1 MGMRKAMVFL
11 PLFFFLLSGCGGLK
25 PEIKSP
31 PSPSAQ
37 EEEEKGTKKI
47 PGGILSDEEL
57 FNLGLSYLSSPDLN
71 PDYPNAFL
79 AFKRLTENYPESK
92 WKDVAQHFTTI
103 LERYLKLS
111 LENSRLHIENDELTK
126 ERELL
131 QEEKTRWEEEKERLL
146 KENTSLKSD
155 LESLKKLEI
164 ESENR
169 EKNVR

>member
-31 PSPSAQ
+31 PSPLAQ
-37 EEEEKGTKKI
+37 EEEEKGIKKI
-47 PGGILSDEEL
+47 PGENLSDEEL
-57 FNLGLSYLSSPDLN
+57 FNLGLSCLSSPDLN

-92 WKDVAQHFTTI
+92 WNDIAQHFTTI
-103 LERYLKLS
+103 LESYLKLS
-111 LENSRLHIENDELTK
+111 LENSHLHIENDELAK
-126 ERELL
+126 ERNLL
-131 QEEKTRWEEEKERLL
+131 QEEKTQWEEEKDRLL
-146 KENTSLKSD
+146 KEINTLKSD
-155 LESLKKLEI
+155 LESLKNIEI
-164 ESENR
+164 ESEKR